1 MNPVRNKINKNYHK
15 NSERVISYGMKV
27 LMLSIDK
34 KIFDEGSDVQN
45 RMIEYGQLFDELHI
59 VVYTKK
65 GFKDSKISPNVFL
78 YTTNTGF
85 KPMYFSGAYK
95 ISKEIIRK
103 HNIDIITSQEAF
115 TNKVAIKLKKKFKDI
130 KLQVQIHT
138 DFLSERFK
146 KESFKNLLKYKGYVR
161 GVKIADCV
169 RVVSESMKDKLIKYF
184 GIDDARIFVLPI
196 FVDTEKIK
204 NTVTTVDL
212 YKKYPQFEKIILMVS
227 RLEKEKNIP
236 LAISAMKDMTKKYP
250 KIGLVIVGSGSEK
263 KNLKLNNNVVL
274 DGWRDKETIYSYYKS
289 ADLLLVTSD
298 YEGYGLTIIEA
309 LASGLPVLSTD
320 VGIAREAGACITNRN
335 NIANDIVKY
344 IESSSQ
350 MAELANY
357 PYKNKADYLN
367 KFKQSFICAF

>member
-1 MNPVRNKINKNYHK
+1 
-15 NSERVISYGMKV
+15 MKV

-34 KIFDEGSDVQN
+34 KIFEEGSDVQS

-65 GFKDSKISPNVFL
+65 GFKDSQIASNVFL
-78 YTTNTGF
+78 YPTNTGF
-85 KPMYFSGAYK
+85 KPMYFSSAYR

-115 TNKVAIKLKKKFKDI
+115 TNKVAIRLKRKFKDI

-161 GVKIADCV
+161 GVKVADCV
-169 RVVSESMKDKLIKYF
+169 RVVSESIKDKLIKYF
-184 GIDDARIFVLPI
+184 GIDDAKISVLPI
-196 FVDTEKIK
+196 FIDIEKIK
-204 NTVTTVDL
+204 NTAVTVDL
-212 YKKYPQFEKIILMVS
+212 RKKYPQFEKIVLMVS

-236 LAISAMKDMTKKYP
+236 LAIAAFKEVIKRYP
-250 KIGLVIVGSGSEK
+250 KTGLVIVGSGSEK
-263 KNLKLNNNVVL
+263 INLKLNDNIVL
-274 DGWRDKETIYSYYKS
+274 DGWQSTETIYSYYKT
-289 ADLLLVTSD
+289 ADLFLTTSD
-298 YEGYGLTIIEA
+298 YEGYGITIIEA

-320 VGIAREAGACITNRN
+320 VGIAREAGAEITNRN
-335 NIANDIVKY
+335 NIGNDIVKY
-344 IESSSQ
+344 IESGSQ
-350 MAELANY
+350 TAKLANY
-357 PYKNKADYLN
+357 PYKNRADYLD